1 MPSEQ
6 LHIGDYRLQAAGKV
20 QLSAGGPCFT
30 VCASGLDGQLAL
42 SGEGCV
48 SVQSGCTV
56 LTLSNDEPTGGL
68 VTLQGGLTG
77 TVNLGVGPPELGA
90 RVSLQPTELTLAVGP
105 PGVGAS
111 IKMTPVSIIFQVAET
126 SYEMTPTG
134 IVEKMAA
141 TQRELSPLGHAFT
154 AAETE
159 LGIAV
164 QGVSYSAPMVQT
176 TAEAAAETE
185 ETLGTHATDAV
196 NQSQNGMLMLA

>member
-1 MPSEQ
+1 MPTQQ
-6 LHIGDYRLQAAGKV
+6 LYIGDYRLQAAGKA
-20 QLSAGGPCFT
+20 QLSAGGECFT
-30 VCASGLDGQLAL
+30 VCATALDGQLAL
-42 SGEGCV
+42 RGEGCV

-77 TVNLGVGPPELGA
+77 TVNLGVGAPELGA
-90 RVSLQPTELTLAVGP
+90 RVSLQPGELSLAIGP
-105 PGVGAS
+105 PGVGAL

-134 IVEKMAA
+134 IVERTAA
-141 TQRELSPLGHAFT
+141 TERQLSPIGHTLT

-159 LGIAV
+159 LSIAV
-164 QGVSYSAPMVQT
+164 QGVNYSAPMLQA

-185 ETLGTHATDAV
+185 ETIGTHATDAI
-196 NQSQNGMLMLA
+196 NQTQNGMLMLT